1 MPNSRKVGKRQLGV
15 WMDEEVKRLVMEKA
29 RREHKSMSDVI
40 REIIR
45 RELKDANTTG
55 GAGRRGF

>member
-15 WMDEEVKRLVMEKA
+15 WMDDDVKRLVLERA
-29 RREHKSMSDVI
+29 RRERKSMSDVI

-45 RELKDANTTG
+45 KELKDANTTG
-55 GAGRRGF
+55 GA